1 MRIDGS
7 GKLTSALKWL
17 NGGAG
22 ADLAL
27 AVFVVFAAYRL
38 IFGLATFDAM
48 AVPEFDFFGFREVAA
63 GMARLEV
70 PAYFKRGPVY
80 PLLMTAW
87 PFRFADADRFLQG
100 AEVVNLL
107 AALGALLMLYR
118 WGRGVVGRGA
128 ALAAVIAGC
137 CSLYPEFTAQPLC
150 EMTFLFFILAAVAG
164 AGRGTGWA
172 YLAAGAA
179 AATRYEAI
187 VIVPLVLAADAS
199 YWRRKPRLFLY
210 AAAALAPVSAWLL
223 AGALRGGG
231 VNPYVAQMVAL
242 PPTGVEFFKTLA
254 TILYPAAGTKAV
266 FLSYVLIAVAVV
278 GAVYLVARGGAG
290 ARVYAGFVLFYVV
303 VHLLFPFSFGRFVL
317 PIFPFIAVSLVAG
330 GRVIFRGAAGVI
342 KPRRWVWFAGGVVF
356 AAWGASV
363 VVSSRPAAAA
373 WAAGQFW
380 GAYALPL
387 AFVVAAVTASLWPR
401 RGTFESRVFA
411 GAAVA
416 LAVLTLYVNAQARS
430 WAGKWY
436 YTRWH
441 GASLR
446 AAAEW
451 LGDIAGPDDKVCTA
465 WPGLVTYYSA
475 PAGLSAVRPAAVRRG
490 KKAPF
495 PERAGRAR
503 IQFLC
508 YDSISGEGIYVNEL
522 FVAWSGVTLLEPFA
536 AGQDVGRYHFI
547 AKVETPGEYVYV
559 YRLAAEP
566 PRWIPAKW
574 PGEEEEG

>member
-1 MRIDGS
+1 MRIDGN
-7 GKLTSALKWL
+7 GKLASALKWL

-27 AVFVVFAAYRL
+27 AVFAVFAAYRL
-38 IFGLATFDAM
+38 VFSLATFDAM

-70 PAYFKRGPVY
+70 PTYFKRGPLY

-107 AALGALLMLYR
+107 AALGALLMVYR

-128 ALAAVIAGC
+128 ALAAVIVGC

-187 VIVPLVLAADAS
+187 VIVPLVLAADAGW
-199 YWRRKPRLFLY
+199 WRRKPRLFLF
-210 AAAALAPVSAWLL
+210 AVAALAPVGAWLL
-223 AGALRGGG
+223 AGALRGPAF
-231 VNPYVAQMVAL
+231 NPYVAQMVAL

-254 TILYPAAGTKAV
+254 SVLYPAAATKAV

-290 ARVYAGFVLFYVV
+290 ARVYAGFVVFYVV
-303 VHLLFPFSFGRFVL
+303 VHLLFPFSFSRFVL

-342 KPRRWVWFAGGVVF
+342 ESRRWVWFAGGAVL
-356 AAWGASV
+356 AAWAAGVAV
-363 VVSSRPAAAA
+363 WSRPAAAA
-373 WAAGQFW
+373 GTGRFW

-387 AFVVAAVTASLWPR
+387 AFVVAAVAAALWPR
-401 RGTFESRVFA
+401 RGAFESRVFA
-411 GAAVA
+411 GASVA
-416 LAVLTLYVNAQARS
+416 LAVLTLYVNAQTRS
-430 WAGKWY
+430 WAGKWDY
-436 YTRWH
+436 IRWH
-441 GASLR
+441 GASVR
-446 AAAEW
+446 ATAEW
-451 LGDIAGPDDKVCTA
+451 LGNIGGAGDKVCTA
-465 WPGLVTYYSA
+465 WPGIVAYYSA
-475 PAGLSAVRPAAVRRG
+475 PAGLSTVRPAAVRRG

-495 PERAGRAR
+495 PERAGKAR
-503 IQFLC
+503 VQFLC
-508 YDSISGEGIYVNEL
+508 YDSISSESGYVNDL
-522 FVAWSGVTLLEPFA
+522 YVAWAGVTLLEPFA
-536 AGQDVGRYHFI
+536 AGQDVGRYYFI

-559 YRLAAEP
+559 YRLAVEP
-566 PRWIPAKW
+566 PRWKPAKW
-574 PGEEEEG
+574 PDEEEEG